1 MPKFSV
7 KKPFTILV
15 AVILVIVLGFV
26 SLSGMQTDLLPNM
39 NLPYLLVVTTYP
51 GASPERVESDV
62 TQPLESSLS
71 TINGVKNVT
80 SQSNENFSMIVLE
93 FEDDTDMD
101 SAMVKASTA
110 INQMG
115 DSLPDLAASP
125 TLIEMSPDMMA
136 TQYVAVDCEGMDIF
150 ELSKYAEEEIIPNL
164 ERVNGVASISTT
176 GLVEQTVQITLDQDK
191 IDEVNDKLLVQVS
204 DRLADAKK
212 QLDDAEAEVQ
222 DGLSQLNKAQAELDS
237 GKAELETQK
246 KSITD
251 QLRDAVEQL
260 NEQIPALEQKISE
273 MGDQLTKAQNQLD
286 GLKADPSQLPELKI
300 SLSSDELASTR
311 QILAQFDPQYNEEE
325 MPADLTEAASDP
337 VKQAA
342 MIASIDRATASIN
355 GMVGSLTGGM
365 TIDEASSAL
374 NQQIVG
380 LSSQIQECDAQIRQL
395 QQALESAADEET
407 RAATQAQIEALQA
420 QKETLEQQLSAAQT
434 QKETLNTLDLA
445 LSQLELARTAL
456 NNAALLVQTRQQVEN
471 EVNASLDS
479 QRTALEQTIAD
490 LNTQIEKGKAML
502 SQLNSQRA
510 QLESAL
516 QSMAENPTDP
526 ALADMAVQLLFS
538 GTQAQISLGE
548 FQISSGKTQLEAGQ
562 TQLDTAREEYE
573 SAREEALNNANL
585 DQLLNMSTLAQLIGA
600 QNFSMPAGYIE
611 GGEGDDNEYIL
622 KVGDA
627 FSSVDELG
635 DMILCNIDGIGD
647 VRLRDV
653 ANVEMVDNADD
664 AYAKVGKNQAVLLAI
679 YKSSTSSTSSVSKAS
694 NAAMEA
700 MMEENPRLHLI
711 PIMDQGD
718 YIELIVK
725 NVLSNL
731 IEGAIFAVVVLALFL
746 KDVRPTLVVAISM
759 PLSVLFAIVLMYFT
773 GINLN
778 ILSLSGLALGVGML
792 VDNSVVVIENIYRLR
807 NRGLPAPRAAV
818 QGARQ
823 VSGSIISSTLT
834 TICVFLPLVF
844 TTGMIRD
851 LLSDMALTIG
861 YSLIASLIVAL
872 TVVPCA
878 GSTVLKKQKE
888 IRHPWF
894 DRLLNLYEKALRFC
908 LNCKPVPIAL
918 AVGLLVFSVWQV
930 IHMGIVLI
938 PEMSTNQLSVTVEM
952 PEDTAKEDAF
962 ATADAVMDQLITIDG
977 IETVG
982 AMSGGAATGAIAGMS
997 TSSSTDNTRFVY
1009 YIVLNDE
1016 GGKNQAAIRQQIADR
1031 TADLPCEVK
1040 TSSGGMADM
1049 SSLTGGGLQIDV
1061 YGNNLEDLL
1070 TASEQ
1075 VMEMLSH
1082 VDGLTEISNG
1092 QEESDAEVRIVINKD
1107 KAMRLGLTVAQVYQ
1121 EIAKALTTDSTFTTL
1136 TVGSDTYDVSIVDNT
1151 RTPNLDDIFDLEFET
1166 TATDEDGNTVKE
1178 THRLGEFASRRT
1190 GESYASISRENSS
1203 RYISVTST
1211 TMEGYN
1217 TTLISRDVEKE
1228 MQNLNLPAGCTAEI
1242 AGESTQVN
1250 DMVQEMVKMMAL
1262 ALAFI
1267 YFIMV
1272 AQFQSLLSPFIVL
1285 FTIPLAFTGGMLG
1298 LLIAGEQLSLISL
1311 MGFLV
1316 LMGVVVNNG
1325 IVFVDY
1331 ANQLRIGGLG
1341 RTEALVATGRTRM
1354 RPILMTTLTTVL
1366 AMTAMLLS
1374 TDPGSEMGKGMA
1386 IVVIGGLSYAT
1397 LMTLF
1402 IVPVL
1407 YDTFY
1412 RRPPVNVDVG
1422 DDGLDDLPDDAAE
1435 FAAAFAERRR
1445 AQTGEPQP
1453 AGPAPQNRRLHL
1465 PGNATPDQTDEEG
1478 PQ

>member
-115 DSLPDLAASP
+115 DSLPDLASAP

-176 GLVEQTVQITLDQDK
+176 GLVEQTVQIMLDQDK

-251 QLRDAVEQL
+251 QLRDAIEQL

-286 GLKADPSQLPELKI
+286 GLKADPSRLPELKI

-445 LSQLELARTAL
+445 LSQLELAKTAL

-479 QRTALEQTIAD
+479 QRTALEQTIAG

-844 TTGMIRD
+844 TTGMIMD

-952 PEDTAKEDAF
+952 PENTAKEDAF
-962 ATADAVMDQLITIDG
+962 ATADAVMDQLIAIDG

-997 TSSSTDNTRFVY
+997 TGSSTDNTRFVY